1 MSGYTPTTE
10 EVRKPEEIYVGRDKP
25 LTRWKWK
32 VTFTDGT
39 YLQGKAWTFQKARLQ
54 MLAALKS
61 FGENN
66 E

>member
-1 MSGYTPTTE
+1 MSDYTPTTE
-10 EVRKPEEIYVGRDKP
+10 EVRKVEEIYLGRNKP
-25 LTRWKWK
+25 LTRLTWK

-39 YLQGKAWTFQKARLQ
+39 YLCGKAWSFQKARLQ
-54 MLAALKS
+54 MLAVLKS